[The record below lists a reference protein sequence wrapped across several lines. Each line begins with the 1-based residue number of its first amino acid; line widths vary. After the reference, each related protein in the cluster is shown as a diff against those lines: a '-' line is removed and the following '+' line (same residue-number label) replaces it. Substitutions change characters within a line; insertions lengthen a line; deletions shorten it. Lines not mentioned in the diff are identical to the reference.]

1 MEEQLPIYFP
11 NYLENYS
18 IISTDFDNLL
28 KLMEQ
33 GNNLINK
40 IFILENESNQE
51 DLWEELYFK
60 IFSPAYADK
69 IENCFP
75 ALKDYRPEGSF
86 REAILTYW
94 KDFGQIMKNARI
106 LPTHINLPF

>member
-1 MEEQLPIYFP
+1 MEEQLPIHFP
-11 NYLENYS
+11 IPLTNHC
-18 IISTDFDNLL
+18 IMSTDFEDLL

-33 GNNLINK
+33 GNNLINNVL
-40 IFILENESNQE
+40 ILENEPNQE

-75 ALKDYRPEGSF
+75 VLKDYRPEGSF
-86 REAILTYW
+86 RDAIIIYW
-94 KDFGQIMKNARI
+94 KTFGHIMNTARI

>member
-1 MEEQLPIYFP
+1 MEEQLPIISP
-11 NYLENYS
+11 NPLTNHC
-18 IISTDFDNLL
+18 IMSTDFEDLL

-33 GNNLINK
+33 GNSLINNVL
-40 IFILENESNQE
+40 ILENEPNQE

-60 IFSPAYADK
+60 IFSPPYAGR
-69 IENCFP
+69 IENCFS
-75 ALKDYRPEGSF
+75 ALRNYRPEGSF

-94 KDFGQIMKNARI
+94 ETFGHIMKNACI